1 MKKTTGLL
9 AVLVTMIL
17 IFSGCQNTAK
27 TEQSRY
33 KIFCRNEDATAL
45 REVKYEPEAEGGE
58 KLVEELLQAMQGTFN
73 RNDYQSVFP
82 QNVFLSNIL

>member
-27 TEQSRY
+27 TEQSGY

-58 KLVEELLQAMQGTFN
+58 NRSSYDCCSGT
-73 RNDYQSVFP
+73 V
-82 QNVFLSNIL
+82 